1 MSAKA
6 SGASWDDETGRLKL
20 TFKRPSQ
27 VMPALELTE
36 NVEVSAVVSP
46 EKPGASDKMI
56 LWVSTPSVTTV
67 DDASGSKLAL
77 ADSPATDEES
87 DPRDDNGAVAAVA
100 AEFKAQRWDA
110 EKTGW
115 K

>member
-1 MSAKA
+1 
-6 SGASWDDETGRLKL
+6 
-20 TFKRPSQ
+20 
-27 VMPALELTE
+27 
-36 NVEVSAVVSP
+36 VEVSAVVSP